1 MKKKLLTA
9 LLLAGALLVTPFG
22 GSLLSSVATASSNNT
37 TSSNNTVNGGGGDV
51 EGDDDAE
58 EVSSNAQEDLAEL
71 IENAHS
77 GDTIRMKGVTALSN
91 GTMKELLK
99 KGDVTLVMEYTYE
112 GVDYVITIPAGAAEN
127 NDIAWYGPLYLAGRY
142 GNGVAAKRA
151 NGSTYTVQSGDTM
164 GRIAQASGM
173 TLEQLA
179 AKNPQVTNINFI
191 TVGQKINLN

>member
-9 LLLAGALLVTPFG
+9 LLLAGALAVTPMG
-22 GSLLSSVATASSNNT
+22 GSLLSAAATASSNNT
-37 TSSNNTVNGGGGDV
+37 VSGG
-51 EGDDDAE
+51 DAE

-71 IENAHS
+71 IVNAHG
-77 GDTIRMKGVTALSN
+77 GDTIRIKGMTALSN
-91 GTMKELLK
+91 GVMKELLK

-142 GNGVAAKRA
+142 GNGVVAKRV

-179 AKNPQVTNINFI
+179 AKNPQVTNINYI

>member
-1 MKKKLLTA
+1 MKKKLLVV
-9 LLLAGALLVTPFG
+9 LLLAGALVVTPMG
-22 GSLLSSVATASSNNT
+22 GSLLSAVATASSNNT
-37 TSSNNTVNGGGGDV
+37 VSGGDA
-51 EGDDDAE
+51 ESGDAE

-71 IENAHS
+71 IVNAHS
-77 GDTIRMKGVTALSN
+77 GDTIRMKGVTSLSN
-91 GTMKELLK
+91 GIMKELLK

-142 GNGVAAKRA
+142 GNGVAAKRV

>member
-9 LLLAGALLVTPFG
+9 LLLAGALAVTPLG
-22 GSLLSSVATASSNNT
+22 GSLLSAAATASSNNT
-37 TSSNNTVNGGGGDV
+37 VSGGDV
-51 EGDDDAE
+51 ESGAAE

-71 IENAHS
+71 IVNAHG
-77 GDTIRMKGVTALSN
+77 GDTIQIKGMTALSN
-91 GTMKELLK
+91 GVMKELLK

-142 GNGVAAKRA
+142 GNGVVAKRV

-179 AKNPQVTNINFI
+179 AKNPQVTNINYI